1 MSAIHIFFEAYPE
14 LERGIDVGRYVV
26 NERTNTAQAFGTLE
40 QVTLERGEYI
50 FVYDNHYPERL
61 PKHLPTPDYCLDIN
75 PEGQYVF
82 DKVLI
87 WRDNFD
93 KSID

>member
-26 NERTNTAQAFGTLE
+26 NERTNTAQAFGTLA

-50 FVYDNHYPERL
+50 FVYDNFY
-61 PKHLPTPDYCLDIN
+61 PKHLPAPDYCLDLD
-75 PEGQYVF
+75 PVHEFGT

-87 WRDNFD
+87 WLDNFD